1 MYCGDARS
9 HPQTL
14 GVTGIKMLAIGVGCF
29 WFSPK
34 RTTSNRGK
42 YKSPSLKEHL
52 ADIKSA
58 MASIDNISELEVPQ
72 WKDEVQ
78 FATSA
83 ITIEEPNEEEDNN
96 EKGEEDNPDN
106 PPLISSGSIE
116 FTLQIPFRVQE
127 TYGLGQTI
135 EVEEFRVS
143 VKHPYYYP
151 VTFIHYEAVSER
163 HRKGLKTGSPSES
176 MG

>member
-1 MYCGDARS
+1 
-9 HPQTL
+9 
-14 GVTGIKMLAIGVGCF
+14 MLAIGVGCF

-34 RTTSNRGK
+34 VTTSNREK

-58 MASIDNISELEVPQ
+58 MARIDNISELEVPQ

-83 ITIEEPNEEEDNN
+83 ITIEEPDEEEDNN
-96 EKGEEDNPDN
+96 EEGEGEEDN
-106 PPLISSGSIE
+106 PPLISNGSIE

-143 VKHPYYYP
+143 VNIPTIILLLSFTMSCQTDP
-151 VTFIHYEAVSER
+151 IRMNFLRPRRLSLCEDF
-163 HRKGLKTGSPSES
+163 LKKSSRIIPRFSLTL
-176 MG
+176 